1 MASLRAP
8 GAVEGGEVG
17 APLGGVTLSGE
28 ILDRADLT
36 SKRQPAKL
44 ALGLLVSRM
53 ISKARAVGLRR
64 GDRRR

>member
-17 APLGGVTLSGE
+17 SPLGGVALPGQV
-28 ILDRADLT
+28 LDRADLT
-36 SKRQPAKL
+36 SKRQPPKL
-44 ALGLLVSRM
+44 GLGLLVSRM
-53 ISKARAVGLRR
+53 ISKARTVGLRR